1 MSVLPLMTVNFN
13 RLKAVPEPQNA
24 IMLEHGCIALY
35 HRFNIKTINC
45 FLELFFCA
53 AYYKSLLSFLKAW
66 PTNKTQPQMVY
77 SLNKKRR
84 KKKQCEECKCYINL
98 CQRFDRWE
106 HINESGDRS
115 CSVLYK
121 LSVTVAALF
130 MKRWHVYFTLF
141 TLLLFMHVWLSV
153 ITIVLCAATCFSRDI
168 VGQWGCHFFT
178 FASLLNCVFCLH
190 AKVLR
195 LSATVRCSRSKI
207 PFCILYLS
215 S

>member
-1 MSVLPLMTVNFN
+1 MSVLPLMTVSFN

-24 IMLEHGCIALY
+24 IMLEHGCFTLY

-45 FLELFFCA
+45 FLELFFVQHIIRVCSV
-53 AYYKSLLSFLKAW
+53 SLRHGPQTKPSLKWFTA
-66 PTNKTQPQMVY
+66 
-77 SLNKKRR
+77 SIKKE